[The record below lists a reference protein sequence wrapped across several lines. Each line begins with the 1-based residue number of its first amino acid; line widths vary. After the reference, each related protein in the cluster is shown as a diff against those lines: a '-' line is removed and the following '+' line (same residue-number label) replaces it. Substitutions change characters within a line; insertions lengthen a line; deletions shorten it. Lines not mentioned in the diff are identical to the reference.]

1 MANARAR
8 QHESGADIGMAG
20 ERHLGLGREDA
31 DLGGVGGVLR
41 RQHEGR
47 LGQVELGGDFL
58 HLLSR
63 QAGRIGNHGQRIAAE
78 LAVREHV
85 HRDEWNFHGSKSCM
99 PGLISRMTK
108 AQAGPQISYDHGVSL
123 KKLIGE
129 TIGAFFDRTVET
141 YRDSEALVVKHQNVR
156 WSWGELGRR
165 VDELAAGLMA
175 LGLERGDRVG
185 IWSPNTS
192 EWTLTQFATAKAGLV
207 LVNVNPA
214 YRRSELEYAMNKVEC
229 KALILAPALKTSN
242 YLEIVRD
249 LVKDRKLPHLKHI
262 VRLGKEK
269 TPGMLNFDEVATGGG
284 NAEKSKLA
292 DLGPKLQFD
301 DAINI
306 QFTSG
311 TTGYPKGAT
320 LSHHNILNNGY
331 FVGEG
336 LKLTAK
342 DRLCIPVPLYH
353 CFGMVMGNLGC
364 LTHGSTMVYPSEA
377 FDPLATLQAV
387 AEERCTA
394 LYGVPTMFIAQ
405 LDHPEFAKFDLK
417 SLRTGI
423 MAGSPCPIEVM
434 KRVQAKMNMH
444 EVTIAYGMTETSPVS
459 TQCATDDPVERR
471 VSTVGQV
478 LPHIEIKIIDADGK
492 AVPRGET
499 GEFCTRGYSVMKGYW
514 NDAEKTAEA
523 VDDAGWMHTGD
534 LATMDEQGYVN
545 IVGRLKDMVIRGGE
559 NVYPREIEEFL
570 YSHPKV
576 QDVQVIGVPDARY
589 GEEICAW
596 IRLREGESATPE
608 EIREFCK
615 GQIAHYKIPRYVEF
629 VEAFPMTIT
638 GKIQKFVM
646 REQTIGKLGL
656 KAQKTA

>member
-1 MANARAR
+1 
-8 QHESGADIGMAG
+8 
-20 ERHLGLGREDA
+20 
-31 DLGGVGGVLR
+31 
-41 RQHEGR
+41 
-47 LGQVELGGDFL
+47 
-58 HLLSR
+58 
-63 QAGRIGNHGQRIAAE
+63 
-78 LAVREHV
+78 
-85 HRDEWNFHGSKSCM
+85 
-99 PGLISRMTK
+99 MTN
-108 AQAGPQISYDHGVSL
+108 AQAAPQISYDHGVSDR
-123 KKLIGE
+123 KLIGE

-141 YRDSEALVVKHQNVR
+141 HRDREALVVRHQNIR

-165 VDELAAGLMA
+165 VDDLAAGLMT

-185 IWSPNTS
+185 IWSPNTA

-214 YRRSELEYAMNKVEC
+214 YRRAELEYAMNKVEC

-242 YLEIVRD
+242 YLEIVDD
-249 LVKDRKLPHLKHI
+249 LVKAGKLPHLRHI
-262 VRLGKEK
+262 VRLGKDK
-269 TPGMLNFDEVATGGG
+269 TPGMLNFDDVATAGG
-284 NAEKSKLA
+284 NAERVKLA
-292 DLGPKLQFD
+292 ELGPKLQFD

-311 TTGYPKGAT
+311 TTGHPKGAT
-320 LSHHNILNNGY
+320 LSHHNILNNGF
-331 FVGEG
+331 FVAEG
-336 LKLTAK
+336 LKFTER

-364 LTHGSTMVYPSEA
+364 LTHGSTMVYPAEA

-434 KRVQAKMNMH
+434 KRVQSHMNMS

-478 LPHIEIKIIDADGK
+478 LPHIEIKIVDSEGK

-514 NDAEKTAEA
+514 NDPEKTAEA
-523 VDDAGWMHTGD
+523 VDQGGWMHTGD

-570 YSHPKV
+570 YRHPKI
-576 QDVQVIGVPDARY
+576 QDVQVIGVPDPKY

-596 IRLREGESATPE
+596 IKLHAGQSATPE
-608 EIREFCK
+608 EIRQFCK
-615 GQIAHYKIPRYVEF
+615 GQIAHYKIPRYIEF
-629 VEAFPMTIT
+629 VPDFPMTIT

-656 KAQKTA
+656 KAEKTA

>member
-1 MANARAR
+1 MTNA
-8 QHESGADIGMAG
+8 H
-20 ERHLGLGREDA
+20 
-31 DLGGVGGVLR
+31 
-41 RQHEGR
+41 
-47 LGQVELGGDFL
+47 
-58 HLLSR
+58 
-63 QAGRIGNHGQRIAAE
+63 AA
-78 LAVREHV
+78 
-85 HRDEWNFHGSKSCM
+85 
-99 PGLISRMTK
+99 
-108 AQAGPQISYDHGVSL
+108 PQISYDHGVSD

-129 TIGAFFDRTVET
+129 TIGSFFDRTVEQ
-141 YRDSEALVVKHQNVR
+141 YRDREALVVRHQKVR

-165 VDELAAGLMA
+165 VDDLAAGLMA
-175 LGLERGDRVG
+175 LGLERGDRIG

-192 EWTLTQFATAKAGLV
+192 EWTLAQFAAAKAGLV

-214 YRRSELEYAMNKVEC
+214 YRRSELDYALNKVEC

-242 YLEIVRD
+242 YLEIVED
-249 LVKDRKLPHLKHI
+249 LVKARKLPHLRHI
-262 VRLGKEK
+262 VRLGAEK
-269 TPGMLNFDEVATGGG
+269 TPGMLNFDDVATAGG
-284 NAEKSKLA
+284 NAEKVKLA
-292 DLGPKLQFD
+292 ELGPKLQFD
-301 DAINI
+301 DAINV

-311 TTGYPKGAT
+311 TTGHPKGAT

-336 LKLTAK
+336 LKLTPA

-364 LTHGSTMVYPSEA
+364 LTHGATMVYPSEA

-387 AEERCTA
+387 SEERCTA
-394 LYGVPTMFIAQ
+394 LFGVPTMFIAQ
-405 LDHPEFAKFDLK
+405 LDHPQFDSFDLK

-459 TQCATDDPVERR
+459 TQCATDDPLEKR
-471 VSTVGQV
+471 VATVGQV
-478 LPHIEIKIIDADGK
+478 LPHIEIKIVDPEGK

-514 NDAEKTAEA
+514 NDEAKTGEA
-523 VDDAGWMHTGD
+523 IDEAGWMHTGD
-534 LATMDEQGYVN
+534 LATMDAEGYVN

-576 QDVQVIGVPDARY
+576 QDVQVIGVPDPRY
-589 GEEICAW
+589 GEEVCAW
-596 IRLREGESATPE
+596 IKLRDGQTATTE

-615 GQIAHYKIPRYVEF
+615 GQIAHYKIPRYIEF
-629 VEAFPMTIT
+629 VPEFPMTIT

-646 REQTIGKLGL
+646 RDETIRKLGL
-656 KAQKTA
+656 TAQKTA

>member
-1 MANARAR
+1 
-8 QHESGADIGMAG
+8 
-20 ERHLGLGREDA
+20 
-31 DLGGVGGVLR
+31 
-41 RQHEGR
+41 
-47 LGQVELGGDFL
+47 
-58 HLLSR
+58 
-63 QAGRIGNHGQRIAAE
+63 
-78 LAVREHV
+78 
-85 HRDEWNFHGSKSCM
+85 
-99 PGLISRMTK
+99 MTN
-108 AQAGPQISYDHGVSL
+108 AQAAPKITYDHGVSDR
-123 KKLIGE
+123 KLIGE
-129 TIGAFFDRTVET
+129 TIGTFFDRQVERF
-141 YRDSEALVVKHQNVR
+141 RDREALVVRHQKVR

-165 VDELAAGLMA
+165 VDDLAAGLMT

-192 EWTLTQFATAKAGLV
+192 EWTLAQFATAKAGLV

-214 YRRSELEYAMNKVEC
+214 YRRTELEYAMNKVEC

-242 YLEIVRD
+242 YLEIVSG
-249 LVKDRKLPHLKHI
+249 LVKDGKLPHLRHVI
-262 VRLGKEK
+262 RLGAEK
-269 TPGMLNFDEVATGGG
+269 TPGMLNFDDVATAGG
-284 NAEKSKLA
+284 NAEKVKLA
-292 DLGPKLQFD
+292 ELGPKLQFD

-311 TTGYPKGAT
+311 TTGHPKGAT

-336 LKLTAK
+336 LKLGEN

-364 LTHGSTMVYPSEA
+364 LTHGSTMVYPAEA

-387 AEERCTA
+387 SEERCTA
-394 LYGVPTMFIAQ
+394 LFGVPTMFIAQ
-405 LDHPEFAKFDLK
+405 LDHPEFDKFDLK

-434 KRVQAKMNMH
+434 KRVQSQMNMS

-478 LPHIEIKIIDADGK
+478 LPHIEIKIVDEAGRIVPRGETGELCTRGYSVMLGYWDDPARTNEAIDAEGM
-492 AVPRGET
+492 AVPRGTT

-514 NDAEKTAEA
+514 NDPEKTSEA
-523 VDDAGWMHTGD
+523 VDDGGWMHTGD
-534 LATMDEQGYVN
+534 LAVMDEQGYVN

-576 QDVQVIGVPDARY
+576 QDVQVIGVPDPKY

-596 IRLREGESATPE
+596 IKLRPGQSATAE

-629 VEAFPMTIT
+629 VPEFPMTIT

-656 KAQKTA
+656 TTQKTA